1 MQTTWQNTETQ
12 NCRDVFHPLFGGN
25 DVGTMLNLYC
35 SLVKHLQNLC
45 SDLTSI
51 YAYIHTLHVVAEG
64 SILKQMRDIWAL
76 KHSIFN
82 EGNFNE
88 LRTVQYEDFI
98 HFKHQSTASN
108 VHVTVFLVFL
118 NELILFFIA
127 FFKKMLRHQID
138 VGVILCCFTFAAVW
152 TVKLVSLM
160 FTIIQ
165 MLCFM
170 DSLM

>member
-1 MQTTWQNTETQ
+1 MTRSLFYLIRPMQITWQNTETQ
-12 NCRDVFHPLFGGN
+12 KCRNVFRPFFGGS

-64 SILKQMRDIWAL
+64 SVLKQMRDIWAL

-82 EGNFNE
+82 EWNFNE
-88 LRTVQYEDFI
+88 LSTVQYDCFYCV
-98 HFKHQSTASN
+98 FKWIN
-108 VHVTVFLVFL
+108 
-118 NELILFFIA
+118 IFFIA

-138 VGVILCCFTFAAVW
+138 VGLILCCFTFAAVW
-152 TVKLVSLM
+152 TVRLVSLM